1 VKWKDPFG
9 LCPKS
14 NGQKKQKTG
23 DESKQRQVSDPS
35 KPPPNPNLDPFNPG
49 HWGPLIKNAQD
60 SIAKPEPGFHPQF
73 PITSNP
79 FTGDYTNTGK
89 KIPGS
94 ERISV
99 QVGVTYTFSPK

>member
-1 VKWKDPFG
+1 
-9 LCPKS
+9 
-14 NGQKKQKTG
+14 
-23 DESKQRQVSDPS
+23 
-35 KPPPNPNLDPFNPG
+35 
-49 HWGPLIKNAQD
+49 LIKNAQD
-60 SIAKPEPGFHPQF
+60 SIAKSEPGFHPQF
-73 PITSNP
+73 PFTSNP